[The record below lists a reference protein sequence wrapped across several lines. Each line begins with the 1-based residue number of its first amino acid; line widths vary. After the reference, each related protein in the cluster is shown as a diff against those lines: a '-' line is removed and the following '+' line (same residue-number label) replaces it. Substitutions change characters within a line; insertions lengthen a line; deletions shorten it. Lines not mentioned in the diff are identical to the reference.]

1 MQSKGL
7 IKFLVVVI
15 TLACLYSLSF
25 TFVTRKVEKD
35 AATYAGGDVDKE
47 RAYLDS
53 IAGETVFNLGI
64 AKYTYREA
72 KANELALGLDLK
84 GGMNVTMEIAL
95 DELISNLA
103 NNPEDEKFQN
113 ALEEAIKKTKS
124 TNKTLVDLFIEEYNA
139 SNAST
144 PLASF
149 FATSENASLIKA
161 TSNTSQ
167 VRSFLNREAES
178 AIENAFKVLRTRID
192 KFGVSSPNIQIQQG
206 TNRI

>member
-72 KANELALGLDLK
+72 ID
-84 GGMNVTMEIAL
+84 
-95 DELISNLA
+95 
-103 NNPEDEKFQN
+103 
-113 ALEEAIKKTKS
+113 
-124 TNKTLVDLFIEEYNA
+124 YNYYR
-139 SNAST
+139 
-144 PLASF
+144 L
-149 FATSENASLIKA
+149 
-161 TSNTSQ
+161 
-167 VRSFLNREAES
+167 
-178 AIENAFKVLRTRID
+178 
-192 KFGVSSPNIQIQQG
+192 
-206 TNRI
+206 